1 MNASVL
7 LMASYTFVALLCI
20 DNTLREGNVNARW
33 DLDRVVGLL
42 LCLIWPVTLAAVA
55 LVAYQQRRAD

>member
-1 MNASVL
+1 MKASVL

-42 LCLIWPVTLAAVA
+42 LSLMWPVTLAAVA
-55 LVAYQQRRAD
+55 LVAYQQRRAG